1 MCPVIGPKLNVAWL
15 PWLPLSQTMFMLRL
29 ASAAS
34 GGACVV
40 AAAAA
45 PASGAVGAL
54 AWATGVGVAP
64 VGVAASEAAPA
75 AGSVVTLAWATGVGV
90 AATPGGAPPNPNML
104 KAASKTLF
112 KGDFPVVVDWGG

>member
-1 MCPVIGPKLNVAWL
+1 MLQWVCPVIGPKLNVAWL

-54 AWATGVGVAP
+54 AWATGVGVA
-64 VGVAASEAAPA
+64 
-75 AGSVVTLAWATGVGV
+75 ATR
-90 AATPGGAPPNPNML
+90 GGAPPNPNML